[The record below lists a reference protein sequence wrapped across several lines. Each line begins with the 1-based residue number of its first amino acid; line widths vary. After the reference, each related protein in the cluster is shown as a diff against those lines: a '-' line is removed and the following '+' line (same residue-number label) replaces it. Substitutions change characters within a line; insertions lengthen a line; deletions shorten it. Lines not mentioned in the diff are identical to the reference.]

1 MEAVFLSR
9 AEQVARWKLVEQHLI
24 FNFSKK
30 VAKWSV
36 MTAGNEFSLMQVSK
50 SNSSSVPESALGRN
64 KYGCSRT
71 GLFKF
76 QNLGVRSKYESYKVK
91 MFRFQE
97 AGNKQ
102 RSSR

>member
-36 MTAGNEFSLMQVSK
+36 MTTGNEFSLMQVSK

-71 GLFKF
+71 GL
-76 QNLGVRSKYESYKVK
+76 Y
-91 MFRFQE
+91 
-97 AGNKQ
+97 
-102 RSSR
+102 SSRTLMCEANMKAIK